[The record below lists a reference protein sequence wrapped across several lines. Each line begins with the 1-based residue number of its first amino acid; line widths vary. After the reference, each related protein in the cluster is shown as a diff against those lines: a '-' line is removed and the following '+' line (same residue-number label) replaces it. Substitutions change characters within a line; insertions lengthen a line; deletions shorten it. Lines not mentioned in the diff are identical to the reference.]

1 MAIKKRVERPAQT
14 IKTNVAPINQAL
26 KGKISNAFQAVV
38 DAIKLKH
45 LN

>member
-14 IKTNVAPINQAL
+14 IKTNITPINQAL
-26 KGKISNAFQAVV
+26 KTKISNAFQAVV

-45 LN
+45 LS